1 MPNLHW
7 TFPLANWSS
16 WPVTGGSAPDP
27 APPNI
32 DFIAPMLRRRLSK
45 LSRMA
50 VKVAHDCA
58 REAPTVRVVL
68 ASRHGELRR
77 STEIINDVVS
87 GRPVSPAAFSLSVLN
102 AMAGVFGIARQDRA
116 PATAIAAGDETLGYA
131 LVEAYAQYASDAS
144 TPILLVF
151 VDEIPDACYG
161 PMPEGDAAPSAL
173 ALLFDARAAATDVL
187 ECTVEPNDRN
197 ADPTAATSADPVA
210 NTSAHASATS
220 GTPMFAS
227 QCEAMQHSLMVRG
240 AASWRNAAN
249 TWTWRC
255 NASAS

>member
-1 MPNLHW
+1 MPNLSW
-7 TFPLANWSS
+7 TFPLASWSS
-16 WPVTGGSAPDP
+16 WPVAAGSAPDP
-27 APPNI
+27 VSPNI

-50 VKVAHDCA
+50 IKAAHDCA
-58 REAPTVRVVL
+58 SEAPTVRVVF

-77 STEIINDVVS
+77 STEIINDLVS
-87 GRPVSPAAFSLSVLN
+87 GRPISPAAFSLSVLN
-102 AMAGVFGIARQDRA
+102 AMAGVLGIARQDKA

-144 TPILLVF
+144 TPVLLVF
-151 VDEIPDACYG
+151 VDELPDSCYG
-161 PMPEGDAAPSAL
+161 PIPEGDAAPGAL
-173 ALLFDARAAATDVL
+173 ALLFDARAVATDRL
-187 ECTVEPNDRN
+187 ECTVAPNEATVDEA
-197 ADPTAATSADPVA
+197 ADPSAIGD
-210 NTSAHASATS
+210 
-220 GTPMFAS
+220 TPMFAS
-227 QCEAMQHSLMVRG
+227 QCEAMLHSLAARE

>member
-16 WPVTGGSAPDP
+16 WPVTGGNAPDP
-27 APPNI
+27 VPPNI

-58 REAPTVRVVL
+58 SEAPTVRVVL

-77 STEIINDVVS
+77 STEIINDLVS

-144 TPILLVF
+144 TPVLLVF
-151 VDEIPDACYG
+151 VDELPDSCYG
-161 PMPEGDAAPSAL
+161 PMPEGDASPGAL
-173 ALLFDARAAATDVL
+173 ALLFDARAAAADML
-187 ECTVEPNDRN
+187 ECTVAPND
-197 ADPTAATSADPVA
+197 PSADPSADV
-210 NTSAHASATS
+210 TAHASAIS

-227 QCEAMQHSLMVRG
+227 QCEAMQHSLMARG